1 MPPQTDGKLACR
13 TAAVWYNGS
22 MRISTVGIL
31 PLLAILLLQ
40 PGCERRDVGQATQK
54 ASDEFSLMQE
64 EMMISLQNGD
74 MSQEEAEEIDQLL
87 QHFTQTADARYA
99 TEQSGLTMLH
109 LACLYKHAEL
119 ARCLLLDGAS
129 PHASLKSEGFCGLA
143 EPGATPLVLAVAM
156 ETGCPES
163 EVLALT
169 QHLLQAGAKVNMQRE
184 GQLCGYESVYLELLQ
199 RAENLDD
206 IQVPE
211 ADVALSI
218 GKIAADN
225 GWKQALEELFRRRE
239 GKLTPGDMLL
249 LHSVAGN
256 NTGEEKYTD
265 CAELLLQKG
274 IPANMQDIHGGTP
287 LFVLMTGMSFQQDD
301 GMASLPLAELLL
313 QQGADINLKAER
325 DPEYPGFSP
334 MDFLLTKPA
343 LLRALRDKGW
353 ALQPPPINWEAT
365 DELPREICRAH
376 LIEQA
381 RCHAEE
387 NRRGHEIS
395 PDTAEHYDTIA
406 RILAPDSTMRQHP
419 LYADAISAGIRMM
432 AQIDAPRTAQLLAE
446 LPLWTDALVW
456 KDQHPHALAI
466 LEVLTEM
473 PTLVLPKEII
483 CTAAEAMAKENQQD
497 MAAAMLEQLGRCPD
511 AEADISRYEQ
521 DARPAMQAGALQAR
535 LLQAGLPAAKCY
547 AVRDWLKI
555 NGRTADSPPLQ
566 KAVLLTSQE
575 DIWFGNM
582 EEAKLEEVFAA
593 MEEVGASR
601 AAKAYRDIAAS
612 LHQAEELDAIT
623 ADSHVWKFELECA
636 TARFILQH
644 RSAFLPPSM
653 QEKENTD

>member
-1 MPPQTDGKLACR
+1 
-13 TAAVWYNGS
+13 
-22 MRISTVGIL
+22 MRISTIGIL

-40 PGCERRDVGQATQK
+40 PGCERRSVGQATQK

-74 MSQEEAEEIDQLL
+74 MSQEEAEEIDELL
-87 QHFTQTADARYA
+87 QHFAKTADARFA

-129 PHASLKSEGFCGLA
+129 PHATLKSEGFCGLA

-156 ETGCPES
+156 ETDCPEN

-169 QHLLQAGAKVNMQRE
+169 QHLLQAGARVNMQRE
-184 GQLCGYESVYLELLQ
+184 GQLCSYESVYLALLQ

-206 IQVPE
+206 IRVPE

-218 GKIAADN
+218 GKIAAEN
-225 GWKQALEELFRRRE
+225 GWKQALEELFKRRE

-256 NTGEEKYTD
+256 NGNNTGEKKYTD

-274 IPANMQDIHGGTP
+274 IPANMQDIHGVSP
-287 LFVLMTGMSFQQDD
+287 LFALMTGMSFQQDD
-301 GMASLPLAELLL
+301 GISTLPLAELLL
-313 QQGADINLKAER
+313 QRGADINLKAEN

-334 MDFLLTKPA
+334 MDFLLTKPG
-343 LLRALRDKGW
+343 LLRTLREKGFD
-353 ALQPPPINWEAT
+353 LQPPPINWAAT

-376 LIEQA
+376 LME
-381 RCHAEE
+381 HALPHH
-387 NRRGHEIS
+387 GIS

-406 RILAPDSTMRQHP
+406 RILTPDSAMRQHP
-419 LYADAISAGIRMM
+419 LYADALGAGISMM
-432 AQIDAPRTAQLLAE
+432 AQIDAARTAQLLAG
-446 LPLWTDALVW
+446 LSLWNDALVW
-456 KDQHPHALAI
+456 KDQHPHALAT
-466 LEVLTEM
+466 LEVLTET
-473 PTLVLPKEII
+473 PALVLPREVI
-483 CTAAEAMAKENQQD
+483 CTAAETMVSENQQD
-497 MAAAMLEQLGRCPD
+497 MAAAMLELLGRCPD
-511 AEADISRYEQ
+511 AEADIARYEQ
-521 DARPAMQAGALQAR
+521 DTRPAMQAGALQAR

-547 AVRDWLKI
+547 AVRDWLAKH
-555 NGRTADSPPLQ
+555 GRTADSPPLQ

-575 DIWFGNM
+575 DIWFGNTD
-582 EEAKLEEVFAA
+582 EEKREEVFAA
-593 MEEVGASR
+593 MEEVGALR

-612 LHQAEELDAIT
+612 LHQAEALDTIT

-644 RSAFLPPSM
+644 CSAFLPPSE

>member
-1 MPPQTDGKLACR
+1 
-13 TAAVWYNGS
+13 
-22 MRISTVGIL
+22 MRISTIGIL
-31 PLLAILLLQ
+31 PLLAMLLLQ
-40 PGCERRDVGQATQK
+40 PGCERRTVGQATQK

-74 MSQEEAEEIDQLL
+74 MSQEEAEEIDKLL
-87 QHFTQTADARYA
+87 QHFAQTADARYA

-129 PHASLKSEGFCGLA
+129 PHATLKTEGFCGLA

-156 ETGCPES
+156 ETDCAES

-169 QHLLQAGAKVNMQRE
+169 QHLLQAGARVNMQRE
-184 GQLCGYESVYLELLQ
+184 GQLCGYESVYLALLQ

-206 IQVPE
+206 IRVPE

-218 GKIAADN
+218 GKTAADN
-225 GWKQALEELFRRRE
+225 GWKQALEELCRRRE

-256 NTGEEKYTD
+256 NTGEKKYTD

-274 IPANMQDIHGGTP
+274 IPANMQDINGASP
-287 LFVLMTGMSFQQDD
+287 LFALMTGMSFQQDD
-301 GMASLPLAELLL
+301 GMTALHLAELLL
-313 QQGADINLKAER
+313 QRGADINLKAEN

-334 MDFLLTKPA
+334 MDFLLTKPN
-343 LLRALRDKGW
+343 LLRILREKGFD
-353 ALQPPPINWEAT
+353 LQPPPINWAAT

-376 LIEQA
+376 LME
-381 RCHAEE
+381 HALSHQ
-387 NRRGHEIS
+387 GIS
-395 PDTAEHYDTIA
+395 PDTAEHFDSIA
-406 RILAPDSTMRQHP
+406 RILTPDSAMQQHP

-432 AQIDAPRTAQLLAE
+432 AQIDAERTAQLLAG
-446 LPLWTDALVW
+446 LSLWNDALVW
-456 KDQHPHALAI
+456 KNQPPHALAT
-466 LEVLTEM
+466 LEVLTET
-473 PTLVLPKEII
+473 PSLVLPRALI
-483 CTAAEAMAKENQQD
+483 CTAAETMVKENQQD
-497 MAAAMLEQLGRCPD
+497 MAAAMLELLGRCPD
-511 AEADISRYEQ
+511 AESDISRYEQ
-521 DARPAMQAGALQAR
+521 DSRPAMQAGALQAR
-535 LLQAGLPAAKCY
+535 LLQVGLPAAKCY
-547 AVRDWLKI
+547 AVRDWLEKH
-555 NGRTADSPPLQ
+555 GRTADSPPLQ

-582 EEAKLEEVFAA
+582 EAAKREEVFAA
-593 MEEVGASR
+593 MEEVGALR

-612 LHQAEELDAIT
+612 LHRAEELDAIT

-644 RSAFLPPSM
+644 RSAFLPTSV

>member
-1 MPPQTDGKLACR
+1 
-13 TAAVWYNGS
+13 
-22 MRISTVGIL
+22 MRISTIGIL
-31 PLLAILLLQ
+31 PLLTILLLQ
-40 PGCERRDVGQATQK
+40 SGCERRSVGQATQK

-64 EMMISLQNGD
+64 EMMSSLHNGD
-74 MSQEEAEEIDQLL
+74 MSQEEAEEIDELL
-87 QHFTQTADARYA
+87 QHFAKTADARFA

-129 PHASLKSEGFCGLA
+129 PHATLKSEGFCGQA

-156 ETGCPES
+156 ETDCPES

-169 QHLLQAGAKVNMQRE
+169 QHLLQAGARVNMQRE
-184 GQLCGYESVYLELLQ
+184 GQLCSYESVYLALLQ

-206 IQVPE
+206 IRVPE

-218 GKIAADN
+218 GKIAAEN
-225 GWKQALEELFRRRE
+225 GWKQALEELFKRRE

-256 NTGEEKYTD
+256 NTGEKKYTD

-274 IPANMQDIHGGTP
+274 IPANMQDIHGVSP
-287 LFVLMTGMSFQQDD
+287 LFALMTGMSFQQDD
-301 GMASLPLAELLL
+301 GISTLPLAELLL
-313 QQGADINLKAER
+313 QRGADINLKAER

-334 MDFLLTKPA
+334 MDFLLTKPG
-343 LLRALRDKGW
+343 LLRTLREKGFD
-353 ALQPPPINWEAT
+353 LQPPPINWAAT

-376 LIEQA
+376 LME
-381 RCHAEE
+381 HAL
-387 NRRGHEIS
+387 RHHGIS

-406 RILAPDSTMRQHP
+406 RILTPDSAMRQHP
-419 LYADAISAGIRMM
+419 LYADALGAGISMM
-432 AQIDAPRTAQLLAE
+432 AQIDAARTAQLLAG
-446 LPLWTDALVW
+446 LSLWSDALVW
-456 KDQHPHALAI
+456 KDQHPHALAT
-466 LEVLTEM
+466 LEVLTET
-473 PTLVLPKEII
+473 PALVLPREVI
-483 CTAAEAMAKENQQD
+483 CTAAETMEKENQQD
-497 MAAAMLEQLGRCPD
+497 MAAAMLELLGRCPD
-511 AEADISRYEQ
+511 AEADIARYEQ

-547 AVRDWLKI
+547 AVRDWLAKH
-555 NGRTADSPPLQ
+555 GRTADSPPLQ

-582 EEAKLEEVFAA
+582 EEAKREEVFAA
-593 MEEVGASR
+593 MEEVGALR
-601 AAKAYRDIAAS
+601 AAKAYRNIAAS
-612 LHQAEELDAIT
+612 LHQAEALDTIT

-644 RSAFLPPSM
+644 RSAFLPPSG

>member
-1 MPPQTDGKLACR
+1 
-13 TAAVWYNGS
+13 
-22 MRISTVGIL
+22 MRISTIGIL
-31 PLLAILLLQ
+31 PLLTILLLQ
-40 PGCERRDVGQATQK
+40 SGCERRAVGQATRK

-64 EMMISLQNGD
+64 EMMRSLHNGD
-74 MSQEEAEEIDQLL
+74 MSQEEAEEIDELL
-87 QHFTQTADARYA
+87 QHFAKTADARFA

-129 PHASLKSEGFCGLA
+129 PHATLKSEGFCGLA

-156 ETGCPES
+156 ETDCPES

-169 QHLLQAGAKVNMQRE
+169 QHLLQAGARVNMQRE
-184 GQLCGYESVYLELLQ
+184 GQLCSYESVYLALLQ

-206 IQVPE
+206 IRVPE

-218 GKIAADN
+218 GKIAAEN
-225 GWKQALEELFRRRE
+225 GWKQALEELFKRRE

-256 NTGEEKYTD
+256 NTGEKKYTD

-274 IPANMQDIHGGTP
+274 IPANMQDINGVSP
-287 LFVLMTGMSFQQDD
+287 LFALMTGMSFQQDD
-301 GMASLPLAELLL
+301 GMSALPLAELLL
-313 QQGADINLKAER
+313 QRGADINLKAEN

-334 MDFLLTKPA
+334 MDFLLTKPG
-343 LLRALRDKGW
+343 LLRMLREKGFD
-353 ALQPPPINWEAT
+353 LQPPPINWAAT

-376 LIEQA
+376 LME
-381 RCHAEE
+381 HAL
-387 NRRGHEIS
+387 RHHGIS

-406 RILAPDSTMRQHP
+406 RILTPDSAMRQHP
-419 LYADAISAGIRMM
+419 LYADALSAGISMM
-432 AQIDAPRTAQLLAE
+432 AQIDAARTAQLLAG
-446 LPLWTDALVW
+446 LSLWNDALVW
-456 KDQHPHALAI
+456 KDQHPHALAT
-466 LEVLTEM
+466 LEVLTET
-473 PTLVLPKEII
+473 PALVLPREVI
-483 CTAAEAMAKENQQD
+483 CTAAETMEKENQQD
-497 MAAAMLEQLGRCPD
+497 MAAAMLELLGRCPD
-511 AEADISRYEQ
+511 AEADIARYEQ
-521 DARPAMQAGALQAR
+521 DTRPAMQAGALQAR

-547 AVRDWLKI
+547 AVRDWLEKR
-555 NGRTADSPPLQ
+555 GRTVDSPPLQ

-582 EEAKLEEVFAA
+582 EEAKREEVFAA
-593 MEEVGASR
+593 MEEVGALR

-612 LHQAEELDAIT
+612 LHQAEALDTIT

-644 RSAFLPPSM
+644 RSAFLPPSE

>member
-1 MPPQTDGKLACR
+1 
-13 TAAVWYNGS
+13 
-22 MRISTVGIL
+22 MRISTIGIL
-31 PLLAILLLQ
+31 PLLTILLLQ
-40 PGCERRDVGQATQK
+40 SGCERRSVGQATQK

-64 EMMISLQNGD
+64 EMMRSLHNGD
-74 MSQEEAEEIDQLL
+74 MSQEEAKEIDELL
-87 QHFTQTADARYA
+87 QHFAKTADARFA

-129 PHASLKSEGFCGLA
+129 PHATLKSEGFCGLA

-156 ETGCPES
+156 ETDCPES

-169 QHLLQAGAKVNMQRE
+169 QHLLQAGARVNMQRE
-184 GQLCGYESVYLELLQ
+184 GQLCSYESVYLALLQ

-206 IQVPE
+206 IRVPE

-218 GKIAADN
+218 GKIAAEN
-225 GWKQALEELFRRRE
+225 GWKQALEELFKRRE

-256 NTGEEKYTD
+256 NTGEKKYTD

-274 IPANMQDIHGGTP
+274 IPANMQDIHGVSP
-287 LFVLMTGMSFQQDD
+287 LFALMTGMSFQQDD
-301 GMASLPLAELLL
+301 GMSALPLAELLL
-313 QQGADINLKAER
+313 QRGADINLKAEN

-334 MDFLLTKPA
+334 MDFLLTKPG
-343 LLRALRDKGW
+343 LLRTLREKGFD
-353 ALQPPPINWEAT
+353 LQPPPINWAAT

-376 LIEQA
+376 LME
-381 RCHAEE
+381 HAL
-387 NRRGHEIS
+387 RHHGIS

-406 RILAPDSTMRQHP
+406 RILTPDSAMRQHP
-419 LYADAISAGIRMM
+419 LYADALSAGISMM
-432 AQIDAPRTAQLLAE
+432 AQIDAARTAQLLAG
-446 LPLWTDALVW
+446 LSMWNDALVW
-456 KDQHPHALAI
+456 KDQHPHALAT
-466 LEVLTEM
+466 LEVLTET
-473 PTLVLPKEII
+473 PALVLPREVI
-483 CTAAEAMAKENQQD
+483 CTAAETMVKENQPD
-497 MAAAMLEQLGRCPD
+497 MAAAMLELLGRCPD
-511 AEADISRYEQ
+511 AEADIARYEQ

-547 AVRDWLKI
+547 AVRDWLAKH
-555 NGRTADSPPLQ
+555 GRTADSPPLQ

-582 EEAKLEEVFAA
+582 EETKREEVFAA
-593 MEEVGASR
+593 MEKVGALR

-612 LHQAEELDAIT
+612 LHQAEALDTIT

-644 RSAFLPPSM
+644 RSAFLPPSE

>member
-1 MPPQTDGKLACR
+1 
-13 TAAVWYNGS
+13 
-22 MRISTVGIL
+22 MRISTIGIL

-40 PGCERRDVGQATQK
+40 SGCERRAVGQATRK

-64 EMMISLQNGD
+64 EMMRSLHNGD
-74 MSQEEAEEIDQLL
+74 MSQEEAEEIDELL
-87 QHFTQTADARYA
+87 QHFAKTADARFA

-129 PHASLKSEGFCGLA
+129 PHATLKSEGFCGLA

-156 ETGCPES
+156 ETDCPES

-169 QHLLQAGAKVNMQRE
+169 QHLLQAGARVNMQRE
-184 GQLCGYESVYLELLQ
+184 GQLCSYESVYLALLQ

-206 IQVPE
+206 IRVPE

-218 GKIAADN
+218 GKTAAEN
-225 GWKQALEELFRRRE
+225 GWKQALEELFKRRE

-256 NTGEEKYTD
+256 NTGEKKYTD

-274 IPANMQDIHGGTP
+274 IPANMQDINGVSP
-287 LFVLMTGMSFQQDD
+287 LFALMTGVSFQQDD
-301 GMASLPLAELLL
+301 GMSALPLAELLL
-313 QQGADINLKAER
+313 QRGADINLKAEN

-334 MDFLLTKPA
+334 MDFLLTKPG
-343 LLRALRDKGW
+343 LLRMLREKGFD
-353 ALQPPPINWEAT
+353 LQPPPINWAAT

-376 LIEQA
+376 LME
-381 RCHAEE
+381 HAL
-387 NRRGHEIS
+387 RLQGIS

-406 RILAPDSTMRQHP
+406 RILTPDSAMRQHP
-419 LYADAISAGIRMM
+419 LYADALSAGISMM
-432 AQIDAPRTAQLLAE
+432 AQIDAARTAQLLAG
-446 LPLWTDALVW
+446 LSLWSDALVW
-456 KDQHPHALAI
+456 KDQHPHALAT
-466 LEVLTEM
+466 LEVLTET
-473 PTLVLPKEII
+473 PALVLPRDVI
-483 CTAAEAMAKENQQD
+483 CTAAETMEKENQQD
-497 MAAAMLEQLGRCPD
+497 MAAAMLELLGRCPD
-511 AEADISRYEQ
+511 AEADIARYEQ

-547 AVRDWLKI
+547 AVRDWLAKH
-555 NGRTADSPPLQ
+555 GRTADSPPLQ

-582 EEAKLEEVFAA
+582 EEAKREEVFAA
-593 MEEVGASR
+593 MEEVGALR

-612 LHQAEELDAIT
+612 LHQAEALDTIT

-644 RSAFLPPSM
+644 RSAFLPPSE